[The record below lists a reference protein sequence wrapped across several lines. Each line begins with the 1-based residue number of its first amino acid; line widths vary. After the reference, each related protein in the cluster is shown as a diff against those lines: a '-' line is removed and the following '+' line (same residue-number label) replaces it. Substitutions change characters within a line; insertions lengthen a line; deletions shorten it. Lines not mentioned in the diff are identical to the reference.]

1 MTRIYRLVHLSLI
14 SLPKESSTHLQPG
27 PDVPARLRALP
38 HGASRVIDP
47 AAIARSGDAAAGR
60 RGLVVVIVVA
70 APRRGAKRARAE
82 RGALTIRRGRRDLA
96 KRAAG
101 ARRVDA
107 QDELLP
113 PAALGHQSLSG
124 E

>member
-1 MTRIYRLVHLSLI
+1 LI

-60 RGLVVVIVVA
+60 RGLVVVIVIVVA
-70 APRRGAKRARAE
+70 APRRGAKCARAE

-113 PAALGHQSLSG
+113 PATLGHQSLSG